1 MTGKSMAYRI
11 VATQIGITV
20 LLSVTFLAIWG
31 SASGL
36 AAMVG
41 GLIGAGTNLLLAAI
55 VFRGGVQGAQSVLR
69 RMYLGEGA
77 KILITALCFLTAIAW
92 WSLAVLPLLVG
103 YAATLLIYW
112 LALLPAVPA
121 IKADRA

>member
-1 MTGKSMAYRI
+1 MAYRI

-31 SASGL
+31 SATGL

-41 GLIGAGTNLLLAAI
+41 GLIGAGTNLLLAAV
-55 VFRGGVQGAQSVLR
+55 VFRGGVQ
-69 RMYLGEGA
+69 
-77 KILITALCFLTAIAW
+77 ALCFLMAIAW
-92 WSLAVLPLLVG
+92 WRLAALPLLVG